1 MVCHQ
6 VFDHLLNVAA
16 PAPLVIRGGRRG
28 HSKLSH
34 TLLIGSGSLV
44 GEGEETGHIILCQ
57 VLLGRNSNN
66 HVGIKEVFEE
76 SGRW

>member
-1 MVCHQ
+1 MLCHQ

-16 PAPLVIRGGRRG
+16 PVPLVIREGKR
-28 HSKLSH
+28 HSEPSH
-34 TLLIGSGSLV
+34 PLLIGCGSLV
-44 GEGEETGHIILCQ
+44 GEREETGHIILCR
-57 VLLGRNSNN
+57 VLLGRDSDN